1 MNKKLIYIAS
11 PYTDEEAHII
21 TKRYEDV
28 MVTTAKIIDEL
39 PHIVPFSPIV
49 YSHLINKICQKP
61 VSWYEF
67 DMVLLNR
74 CDQLLVLQLD
84 GWKSSYGVG
93 LERGEAMRKG
103 IPIVYATPDNVIE
116 VLTEEVI
123 YET

>member
-93 LERGEAMRKG
+93 LNEGKPCEKAYRLSMRP
-103 IPIVYATPDNVIE
+103 PIM
-116 VLTEEVI
+116 
-123 YET
+123 